1 MADLI
6 RCYGLIESL
15 LTLRLCARIV
25 SCQWRSTVEIRKP
38 FIVIVIVIKAMPS
51 NHMPEQDV
59 RAHLIIQIT
68 HHVHSVTFREYLLNC
83 VK

>member
-1 MADLI
+1 MLRVNQIFTHFAAVCWNSVLPMA
-6 RCYGLIESL
+6 
-15 LTLRLCARIV
+15 V
-25 SCQWRSTVEIRKP
+25 NTVEIRKP

-59 RAHLIIQIT
+59 VRAYLIIQIT